1 MIRRANLHFPQAVGN
16 VLRGLLGMEISHK
29 RRRRLQAVAA
39 QLLLGIAGLALIT
52 SVCFWLGFG
61 LARTGFAYV
70 ILVALV
76 SLLGSFSASVVLSI
90 VAAACLNYFFAAPLF
105 EFRIDLPEDIE
116 RIAVFLATAVV
127 VTALTTRRKRVEEA
141 LAENRARLEEA
152 QRLAHV
158 GWWERDLI
166 TDRVTVSDE
175 IVRILG
181 TRPVGRWLNSI
192 HPEDRSR
199 AAKAAETAVR
209 GGPRYDVEYR
219 VVCPDGTLRV
229 VHSQADVTW
238 DASGRP
244 LRKFGV
250 LQDITEL
257 RQAEQE
263 LRASE
268 ARFRTFVDHA
278 TDAFL
283 LLDEDWTVLDVNRR
297 ACEALGYSREERV

>member
-1 MIRRANLHFPQAVGN
+1 
-16 VLRGLLGMEISHK
+16 
-29 RRRRLQAVAA
+29 
-39 QLLLGIAGLALIT
+39 
-52 SVCFWLGFG
+52 
-61 LARTGFAYV
+61 
-70 ILVALV
+70 
-76 SLLGSFSASVVLSI
+76 
-90 VAAACLNYFFAAPLF
+90 
-105 EFRIDLPEDIE
+105 
-116 RIAVFLATAVV
+116 
-127 VTALTTRRKRVEEA
+127 
-141 LAENRARLEEA
+141 
-152 QRLAHV
+152 
-158 GWWERDLI
+158 
-166 TDRVTVSDE
+166 
-175 IVRILG
+175 
-181 TRPVGRWLNSI
+181 PVGQWLNLI

-199 AAKAAETAVR
+199 AAEAAEAAVR

-229 VHSQADVTW
+229 VHSQADVTR

-297 ACEALGYSREERV
+297 ACEALGYSREELIGR